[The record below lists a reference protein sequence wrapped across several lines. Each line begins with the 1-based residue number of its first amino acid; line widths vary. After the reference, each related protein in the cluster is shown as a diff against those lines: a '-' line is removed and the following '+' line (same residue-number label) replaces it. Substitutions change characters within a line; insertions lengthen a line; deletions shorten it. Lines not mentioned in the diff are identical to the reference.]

1 MGTIGFGFW
10 NWIALILYLLIMLGV
25 GAYFTKRA
33 GKDTDSFLKPVAVY
47 RHGSLDFLFMRQL

>member
-33 GKDTDSFLKPVAVY
+33 GKDTDSF
-47 RHGSLDFLFMRQL
+47 F